1 MRKIFLLLARASLYI
16 YLHIDIKKIR
26 TDDTKF
32 IEGTQWEKK
41 INKNLETYNIK
52 KVELQT
58 LDKNRVANLIRKK
71 INIKR
76 IASLKIKG
84 TTATKT
90 NEMSKNIN
98 TDGFN
103 ILPPA
108 YITKLP
114 RHLAGIIFKTRS
126 YMLKIKTNM
135 KTTNPDLSCRWCK
148 QYQET
153 QEHIITE
160 CTMTPDIDIDLNKA
174 MTNHN
179 DTLIKEATQLTQIV
193 NLLDKPP
200 DTDVPIRPPDTDI
213 PTRPPDTDIPNRPI
227 NILINNNPPDP
238 GKLPDRNIPNRPLD
252 IDIPNRLSDSD
263 RCNWPQGQTHVTMEF
278 TKQTTSCNTFSHH
291 PSTDICLPIR
301 YVGLF
306 SEPF

>member
-1 MRKIFLLLARASLYI
+1 MQIQSGLPTIKEKIHEVQINYYA
-16 YLHIDIKKIR
+16 KKIR

-32 IEGTQWEKK
+32 IEGTQWGKK

-52 KVELQT
+52 KEELET
-58 LDKNRVANLIRKK
+58 LDKNRVANLIQKK

-90 NEMSKNIN
+90 KEMSKNIN
-98 TDGFN
+98 TDGLN

-114 RHLAGIIFKTRS
+114 RRLAGIIFKTRS
-126 YMLKIKTNM
+126 YMLKIRKNI

-160 CTMTPDIDIDLNKA
+160 CTMTPDIDID
-174 MTNHN
+174 
-179 DTLIKEATQLTQIV
+179 E
-193 NLLDKPP
+193 
-200 DTDVPIRPPDTDI
+200 
-213 PTRPPDTDIPNRPI
+213 
-227 NILINNNPPDP
+227 
-238 GKLPDRNIPNRPLD
+238 
-252 IDIPNRLSDSD
+252 
-263 RCNWPQGQTHVTMEF
+263 PQQ
-278 TKQTTSCNTFSHH
+278 
-291 PSTDICLPIR
+291 
-301 YVGLF
+301 
-306 SEPF
+306 

>member
-1 MRKIFLLLARASLYI
+1 MLGYFYFSLNIEGKGKRDEHIISQIIFTRCFRLTLRTSKMSKKIRGAYSAPQTPSWHARLALPASIGHRKSFQTFLIFLVDMPEINYYA
-16 YLHIDIKKIR
+16 KKIR

-32 IEGTQWEKK
+32 IEFIEKK

-52 KVELQT
+52 KEELET
-58 LDKNRVANLIRKK
+58 LDKNRVANLIQKN

-90 NEMSKNIN
+90 KEMSNNIN

-126 YMLKIKTNM
+126 YMLKIRTNM
-135 KTTNPDLSCRWCK
+135 KTTNPDLSCRWYK

-160 CTMTPDIDIDLNKA
+160 CTMTPDIDIDINKA
-174 MTNHN
+174 MTNHK

-200 DTDVPIRPPDTDI
+200 DTDVQSRHRHT
-213 PTRPPDTDIPNRPI
+213 
-227 NILINNNPPDP
+227 
-238 GKLPDRNIPNRPLD
+238 
-252 IDIPNRLSDSD
+252 
-263 RCNWPQGQTHVTMEF
+263 
-278 TKQTTSCNTFSHH
+278 
-291 PSTDICLPIR
+291 
-301 YVGLF
+301 Y
-306 SEPF
+306 

>member
-1 MRKIFLLLARASLYI
+1 MNKALY
-16 YLHIDIKKIR
+16 
-26 TDDTKF
+26 KF
-32 IEGTQWEKK
+32 CLIII
-41 INKNLETYNIK
+41 INNNNNK
-52 KVELQT
+52 
-58 LDKNRVANLIRKK
+58 
-71 INIKR
+71 KR

-90 NEMSKNIN
+90 KEMSKNIN

-108 YITKLP
+108 YITKLS

-126 YMLKIKTNM
+126 YMLKIRTNM

-160 CTMTPDIDIDLNKA
+160 CTMTPDIDLNKA

-193 NLLDKPP
+193 NLLVKPP
-200 DTDVPIRPPDTDI
+200 RHRRT
-213 PTRPPDTDIPNRPI
+213 
-227 NILINNNPPDP
+227 
-238 GKLPDRNIPNRPLD
+238 
-252 IDIPNRLSDSD
+252 
-263 RCNWPQGQTHVTMEF
+263 
-278 TKQTTSCNTFSHH
+278 
-291 PSTDICLPIR
+291 
-301 YVGLF
+301 Y
-306 SEPF
+306 

>member
-1 MRKIFLLLARASLYI
+1 MLFLVLNFFLINL
-16 YLHIDIKKIR
+16 
-26 TDDTKF
+26 
-32 IEGTQWEKK
+32 
-41 INKNLETYNIK
+41 INKNLETYSIK
-52 KVELQT
+52 KEELET
-58 LDKNRVANLIRKK
+58 LDKNRVAKLIQKK

-76 IASLKIKG
+76 ITSLKIKG

-90 NEMSKNIN
+90 KEMSKNIN

-114 RHLAGIIFKTRS
+114 RHLAGTIFKTRS
-126 YMLKIKTNM
+126 YMLKIRTNM

-174 MTNHN
+174 MANHN

-193 NLLDKPP
+193 NLLDKPL

-213 PTRPPDTDIPNRPI
+213 PIPPDTDIPNRPI
-227 NILINNNPPDP
+227 NILINY
-238 GKLPDRNIPNRPLD
+238 
-252 IDIPNRLSDSD
+252 S
-263 RCNWPQGQTHVTMEF
+263 W
-278 TKQTTSCNTFSHH
+278 TSPT
-291 PSTDICLPIR
+291 
-301 YVGLF
+301 
-306 SEPF
+306 